1 MDGRIEDGGGMIDF
15 DPRPIDC
22 RAAANFIGGIRVAGA
37 GPVLR
42 VRRPSDGQE
51 HCTLAAASPGQVA
64 QAVEVADRAFRTSGW
79 ASCPPRDRIRVL
91 RRWADLIEA
100 HAPEL
105 ARLESVVSTRPIAEA
120 TGWDVPTT
128 AECIRFF
135 SELADKQGGEVGAT
149 AATSLGLILR
159 QPYGVFGA
167 IAPWNFPLVMAAW
180 KFAPAL
186 AAGNAVVLK
195 PSEMTPFSIVRVA
208 ELAVEAGLPAG
219 LFNIVQGLGHDVGD
233 AIVRDP
239 RVAKV
244 TFTGSTRTGAAIM
257 AACAAT
263 GTKPVTLE
271 LGGKSPQLVFAD
283 VPDLARTATTVARAI
298 TGNAGQV
305 CVAGSR
311 LIVHESIA
319 DETVERIATYF
330 RSLRPGA
337 TWDGATTLA
346 PIISEGQCARIDAL
360 VSGAVRAGA
369 EVVTG
374 GGRAVSPQD
383 GAWYQPTILTGLEND
398 AEAVRAEIFGPV
410 LTVQTFRDEEEG
422 FALADHPDYGLAAGI
437 HTGDIAR
444 ALRGVRALS
453 AGTVWVNRYGRSA
466 DFILPSGGF
475 KASGIGRDL
484 GKQAFEA
491 NQQVKTVLI
500 DFADE

>member
-1 MDGRIEDGGGMIDF
+1 MGTMDDIGSMIDF
-15 DPRPIDC
+15 DPRT
-22 RAAANFIGGIRVAGA
+22 AAWDAPANFINGVGVTGEGA
-37 GPVLR
+37 VIA
-42 VRRPSDGQE
+42 VRRPSDGQV
-51 HCTLAAASPGQVA
+51 HCDIAAASVAQVA
-64 QAVEVADRAFRTSGW
+64 QAVEAAETAFRTSGW
-79 ASCPPRDRIRVL
+79 ATCPPRDRIRVL
-91 RRWADLIEA
+91 RRWADLIDA
-100 HAPEL
+100 DMPHL
-105 ARLESVVSTRPIAEA
+105 ARIESVVSTRPIAEA
-120 TGWDVPTT
+120 RGWDVPTT

-149 AATSLGLILR
+149 AATSLGLMLR
-159 QPYGVFGA
+159 QPYGVVGA

-208 ELAVEAGLPAG
+208 ELAIEAGLPAG
-219 LFNIVQGLGHDVGD
+219 LFNIVQGHGHDVGD

-239 RVAKV
+239 RVHKV

-283 VPDLARTATTVARAI
+283 VPNLAKTATTVARAI

-311 LIVHESIA
+311 LIVHESIV
-319 DETVERIATYF
+319 DETVDRIATHF

-337 TWDGATTLA
+337 TWDAATTLS
-346 PIISEGQCARIDAL
+346 PIISDTQCDRIDAL
-360 VSGAVRAGA
+360 VAGAVRAGGA
-369 EVVTG
+369 VVTG
-374 GGRAVSPQD
+374 GGRAGGPQD
-383 GAWYQPTILTGLEND
+383 GAFYQPTILTGLAAD
-398 AEAVRAEIFGPV
+398 AEAIRAEIFGPV
-410 LTVQTFRDEEEG
+410 LTVQTFRDEAEG

-437 HTGDIAR
+437 HTGDVAR

-453 AGTVWVNRYGRSA
+453 AGTVWVNRYGRSG

-484 GKQAFEA
+484 GRQAFEA

-500 DFADE
+500 DFAGD